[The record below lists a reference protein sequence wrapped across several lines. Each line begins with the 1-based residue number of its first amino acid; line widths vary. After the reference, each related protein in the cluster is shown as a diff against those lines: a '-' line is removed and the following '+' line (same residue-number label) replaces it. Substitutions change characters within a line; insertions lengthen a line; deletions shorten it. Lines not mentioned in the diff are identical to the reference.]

1 LETELLSQKISVIIP
16 AKDEA
21 KSIGELIA
29 RTKMSLAEQ
38 KVEIIVIDDGSEDDT
53 KGIAESKGVIAI
65 SHTKTLG
72 KGAAMKT
79 GAYAASGDILVFLD
93 GDGAHK
99 PEDIPNMLAPVLQN
113 KADLVIGSRDFRG
126 SKTFGS
132 YLPRRITNE
141 LASFVT
147 SFIVSWL
154 LPLATSFRYPIKWIK
169 VEDAECGFKA
179 ISKEKWCQLNLVSQ
193 GFEIESEI
201 IYEAAKNR
209 LTLHNVPIGCN
220 WNPRV
225 SRLSILKDGSKTLRL
240 LFSKLI
246 QDVNQRKSMNL
257 KSK

>member
-1 LETELLSQKISVIIP
+1 MSQKISVIIP

-29 RTKMSLAEQ
+29 RTKKSLA
-38 KVEIIVIDDGSEDDT
+38 KHRVEIIVIDDGSEDDT
-53 KGIAESKGVIAI
+53 KAVAESHDVIAI
-65 SHTKTLG
+65 SHNKTLG

-79 GAYAASGDILVFLD
+79 GAYAATGDILVFLD
-93 GDGAHK
+93 GDGAHM
-99 PEDIPNMLAPVLQN
+99 PEDIPNVIAPVIQN
-113 KADLVIGSRDFRG
+113 KADLVVGSRDFRD

-132 YLPRRITNE
+132 YIPRRITNK

-147 SFIVSWL
+147 SIIVSIL
-154 LPLATSFRYPIKWIK
+154 LPLATSLKYPLKWIA

-179 ISKEKWCQLNLVSQ
+179 IRKERWNHFNLVSQ

-209 LTLHNVPIGCN
+209 LTVYSVPVSCN
-220 WNPRV
+220 WDCRV
-225 SRLSILKDGSKTLRL
+225 SRLSIIRDGSKTLRL
-240 LFSKLI
+240 LFSKLNI
-246 QDVNQRKSMNL
+246 DRRQGQTVHS

>member
-1 LETELLSQKISVIIP
+1 LETGILYEKVSVIIP

-21 KSIGELIA
+21 NYLGELIA
-29 RTKMSLAEQ
+29 RAKKSLTEH
-38 KVEIIVIDDGSEDDT
+38 KIEIIVIDDGSEDNT
-53 KGIAESKGVIAI
+53 REIAKSSGVITLFHVK
-65 SHTKTLG
+65 SLG

-79 GAYAASGDILVFLD
+79 GASAATGDILVFLD

-99 PEDIPNMLAPVLQN
+99 PEDIPNVLAPVLQ
-113 KADLVIGSRDFRG
+113 KRADLVIGSRDFRG

-154 LPLATSFRYPIKWIK
+154 LPLSTSFRYPVKWVK

-179 ISKEKWCQLNLVSQ
+179 IRKEKWRQLNLVSH
-193 GFEIESEI
+193 GFEIETEI
-201 IYEAAKNR
+201 IYEAAKNK
-209 LTLHNVPIGCN
+209 LTLQNVPIGCN
-220 WNPRV
+220 WNRRV
-225 SRLSILKDGSKTLRL
+225 SRLSILRDGLKTLRL

-246 QDVNQRKSMNL
+246 QDMSQRKSINL